1 MTTGWNPPGAAV
13 PPGVGLAPPPSTG
26 MPYEPEVGVVRREEA
41 AEREHQHEWAEY
53 DAGNAE
59 RKAHE
64 AEGKAHATMDDLKR
78 EADEARRHI
87 NDAVVEL
94 RERLGLDPDAAH
106 AHGPFAPVRRHPF
119 TVAVAAAGA
128 VTATVVTVAVT
139 RSHNRS
145 AKRSAREHA
154 RLAAGEALKASR
166 HGGRSA
172 RKQLDRAA
180 AAVGSAA
187 NRLRPKR
194 RSKLRR
200 FLHV

>member
-1 MTTGWNPPGAAV
+1 MTTGWNPPGAAL
-13 PPGVGLAPPPSTG
+13 PPGIGLAPPPSTG
-26 MPYEPEVGVVRREEA
+26 MPYQPDVDVVRRDEA
-41 AEREHQHEWAEY
+41 AELEHQHEWAEY

-59 RKAHE
+59 AKAPAAEGKPATMDELKHE
-64 AEGKAHATMDDLKR
+64 AE
-78 EADEARRHI
+78 EARRHI

-94 RERLGLDPDAAH
+94 RERLGLDRDAAH

-139 RSHNRS
+139 RSHNRN
-145 AKRSAREHA
+145 AKRSARERA
-154 RLAAGEALKASR
+154 RSTAGDALTATR
-166 HGGRSA
+166 RGGRSA

-187 NRLRPKR
+187 SRIRARR